1 LLCYKRQ
8 NEKERAKT
16 SVKETDVA
24 SVNKAALFNASYSD
38 TLLTETGCANDAV
51 SRWSLTTMQVKYNY
65 TVHYYRSQLI
75 R

>member
-1 LLCYKRQ
+1 MRK
-8 NEKERAKT
+8 KAKT

-51 SRWSLTTMQVKYNY
+51 SRWSFTTMQVKYNY
-65 TVHYYRSQLI
+65 TVH
-75 R
+75 